1 MNYLIKNYSSFYFI
15 FLKREIMEVINLL
28 WQLGILSAVLI
39 FGIKLGLATGLAN
52 MSKRYLALVSVGYG
66 GGVLVLTEISSFYT
80 EQITDLIYTYNFE
93 FFIIMA
99 VIMILA
105 GIFTIREYKVF
116 EKNTTAATCMAVVAP
131 CPCCFGSIIVSIMLV
146 APTVGLG
153 LFHLSVIVALALVLT
168 IIATYYASNYL
179 VRFINKPYPIVLG
192 NFMFFLGIYFL
203 LSALF
208 LPNITALLQNPMDAI
223 SIASPEYILAV
234 LGLML
239 MIMFL
244 GGFYFKNNSYLD

>member
-1 MNYLIKNYSSFYFI
+1 
-15 FLKREIMEVINLL
+15 MEVINLL

-52 MSKRYLALVSVGYG
+52 MSRKYLALVTIGYG
-66 GGVLVLTEISSFYT
+66 GGVLILTEISSFYT
-80 EQITDLIYTYNFE
+80 KEITDLIYTYNFE
-93 FFIIMA
+93 FFLIMA

-153 LFHLSVIVALALVLT
+153 YFDLSIYVALALMLTIVLT
-168 IIATYYASNYL
+168 YFASNYL
-179 VRFINKPYPIVLG
+179 IKYIKKPYPIVLG

-208 LPNITALLQNPMDAI
+208 LPNITAMIANPMDAI
-223 SIASPEYILAV
+223 SIASLDSLSILV
-234 LGLML
+234 ISILV
-239 MIMFL
+239 IMAI
-244 GGFYFKNNSYLD
+244 GGIISKRNSNFD

>member
-1 MNYLIKNYSSFYFI
+1 
-15 FLKREIMEVINLL
+15 MEAINIL
-28 WQLGILSAVLI
+28 WQVGILSAVLI

-52 MSKRYLALVSVGYG
+52 MSKRYLAVVSIGYG
-66 GGVLVLTEISSFYT
+66 AGVLILTEISSFFT

-93 FFIIMA
+93 FFLIMA

-116 EKNTTAATCMAVVAP
+116 EKNTTAATCMAIVAP

-153 LFHLSVIVALALVLT
+153 LMNLSFIVATALVLT
-168 IIATYYASNYL
+168 IVVTYYASNYL
-179 VRFINKPYPIVLG
+179 VKFIDKPYPIVLG

-208 LPNITALLQNPMDAI
+208 LPNITAMIQNPMEAI
-223 SIASPEYILAV
+223 SIASPYSLIGALILV
-234 LGLML
+234 LVIAL
-239 MIMFL
+239 I
-244 GGFYFKNNSYLD
+244 GGVISKKTSNFN

>member
-1 MNYLIKNYSSFYFI
+1 MDA
-15 FLKREIMEVINLL
+15 INIL

-52 MSKRYLALVSVGYG
+52 MSKKYLAFVSVGYG
-66 GGVLVLTEISSFYT
+66 GGVLILTEISSFFT

-93 FFIIMA
+93 FFLIMA

-105 GIFTIREYKVF
+105 GIFTIREYKIY
-116 EKNTTAATCMAVVAP
+116 ERNTTAATCMAVIAP

-153 LFHLSVIVALALVLT
+153 LRDLSFIVAGSLVLT
-168 IIATYYASNYL
+168 IIVTYFASNYL
-179 VRFINKPYPIVLG
+179 IKFINKPYPIVLG

-203 LSALF
+203 VSALF
-208 LPNITALLQNPMDAI
+208 LPNITAMIQNPMDAI
-223 SIASPEYILAV
+223 SISSPYTLIASLILILILIAV
-234 LGLML
+234 
-239 MIMFL
+239 
-244 GGFYFKNNSYLD
+244 GGILSKRSSNFN

>member
-1 MNYLIKNYSSFYFI
+1 MDA
-15 FLKREIMEVINLL
+15 INIL
-28 WQLGILSAVLI
+28 WQVGILSAVLI

-52 MSKRYLALVSVGYG
+52 MSKKYLALVSIGYG
-66 GGVLVLTEISSFYT
+66 GGVLILTEISSFFT
-80 EQITDLIYTYNFE
+80 KQITDLIYTYNFE
-93 FFIIMA
+93 FFLIMA

-105 GIFTIREYKVF
+105 GLFTIREYKVF

-153 LFHLSVIVALALVLT
+153 LMDLSFVVAGALVLT
-168 IIATYYASNYL
+168 IVLTYFASNYL
-179 VRFINKPYPIVLG
+179 VKFINKPYPIVLG

-208 LPNITALLQNPMDAI
+208 LPNITAMIANPMDAI
-223 SIASPEYILAV
+223 TISSPYYLIGALVLVLAV
-234 LGLML
+234 MFVGGL
-239 MIMFL
+239 IARR
-244 GGFYFKNNSYLD
+244 NSNFN

>member
-1 MNYLIKNYSSFYFI
+1 MDAISI
-15 FLKREIMEVINLL
+15 L

-52 MSKRYLALVSVGYG
+52 MSKRYLALVSIGYG
-66 GGVLVLTEISSFYT
+66 AGVLILTEIASFYT
-80 EQITDLIYTYNFE
+80 TQITDLIYTYNFE
-93 FFIIMA
+93 FFLIMA

-116 EKNTTAATCMAVVAP
+116 ERNTTAATCMAIVAP
-131 CPCCFGSIIVSIMLV
+131 CPCCFGSILVSILLV

-153 LFHLSVIVALALVLT
+153 LMNLSVIVASALVLT
-168 IIATYYASNYL
+168 IVLTYFASNYL

-208 LPNITALLQNPMDAI
+208 LPNITAMIQNPMDAI
-223 SIASPEYILAV
+223 TIASVDYVSIAIIVILA
-234 LGLML
+234 
-239 MIMFL
+239 IMAI
-244 GGFYFKNNSYLD
+244 GGIISKRNTDFR

>member
-1 MNYLIKNYSSFYFI
+1 MD
-15 FLKREIMEVINLL
+15 VISLL

-52 MSKRYLALVSVGYG
+52 MSKRYLAMVSIGYG
-66 GGVLVLTEISSFYT
+66 GGVLILTEISSFYT
-80 EQITDLIYTYNFE
+80 AQITDLIYTYNFE
-93 FFIIMA
+93 FFLIMA

-116 EKNTTAATCMAVVAP
+116 ERNTTAATCMAIVAP
-131 CPCCFGSIIVSIMLV
+131 CPCCFGSILVSILLV

-153 LFHLSVIVALALVLT
+153 LMNLSVIVASALVLT
-168 IIATYYASNYL
+168 IVLTYFASNYL

-208 LPNITALLQNPMDAI
+208 LPNITAMIQNPMDAI
-223 SIASPEYILAV
+223 TIASVDYVSIAIIVILA
-234 LGLML
+234 
-239 MIMFL
+239 IMAI
-244 GGFYFKNNSYLD
+244 GGIISKRNTNFR

>member
-1 MNYLIKNYSSFYFI
+1 
-15 FLKREIMEVINLL
+15 MEVINLL

-52 MSKRYLALVSVGYG
+52 MSKRYLALVSIGYG
-66 GGVLVLTEISSFYT
+66 GGVLILTEISSFYT
-80 EQITDLIYTYNFE
+80 AEITDLIYTYNFE
-93 FFIIMA
+93 FFLIMA

-153 LFHLSVIVALALVLT
+153 LMDLSLVVAGALVLT
-168 IIATYYASNYL
+168 IVVTYFASNYL
-179 VRFINKPYPIVLG
+179 VRFIDKPYPIVLG

-208 LPNITALLQNPMDAI
+208 LPNITAMIQNPMDAI
-223 SIASPEYILAV
+223 SIASPYHLIGALILV
-234 LGLML
+234 LVIALIGGL
-239 MIMFL
+239 ISRRTSNF
-244 GGFYFKNNSYLD
+244 N

>member
-1 MNYLIKNYSSFYFI
+1 
-15 FLKREIMEVINLL
+15 
-28 WQLGILSAVLI
+28 
-39 FGIKLGLATGLAN
+39 
-52 MSKRYLALVSVGYG
+52 
-66 GGVLVLTEISSFYT
+66 
-80 EQITDLIYTYNFE
+80 
-93 FFIIMA
+93 MA
-99 VIMILA
+99 SIMIIA
-105 GIFTIREYKVF
+105 GLFTIREWKIHDN
-116 EKNTTAATCMAVVAP
+116 NTSTATSIAIIAP

-153 LFHLSVIVALALVLT
+153 LMNLSVIVAVALVLT
-168 IIATYYASNYL
+168 IIVTYFASNYL
-179 VRFINKPYPIVLG
+179 VKFINKPYPIVLG

-223 SIASPEYILAV
+223 TIQSPEYVLAV
-234 LGLML
+234 IGLML

>member
-1 MNYLIKNYSSFYFI
+1 MDAISI
-15 FLKREIMEVINLL
+15 L
-28 WQLGILSAVLI
+28 WQVGILSAVLI

-52 MSKRYLALVSVGYG
+52 MSKRYLAVVSIGYG
-66 GGVLVLTEISSFYT
+66 VGVLILTEIASFFT
-80 EQITDLIYTYNFE
+80 TQITDLIYTYNFE
-93 FFIIMA
+93 FFLIMA

-116 EKNTTAATCMAVVAP
+116 ERNTTAATCMAIVAP
-131 CPCCFGSIIVSIMLV
+131 CPCCFGSILVSILLV

-153 LFHLSVIVALALVLT
+153 LMDLSVIVALALVLT
-168 IIATYYASNYL
+168 IVLTYFASNYL

-208 LPNITALLQNPMDAI
+208 LPNITAMIQSPMDAI
-223 SIASPEYILAV
+223 TIVSADSVSIAIIVILA
-234 LGLML
+234 
-239 MIMFL
+239 IMAI
-244 GGFYFKNNSYLD
+244 GGIISKKYTNFR

>member
-1 MNYLIKNYSSFYFI
+1 MDA
-15 FLKREIMEVINLL
+15 INIL

-52 MSKRYLALVSVGYG
+52 MSRKYLALVSIGYG
-66 GGVLVLTEISSFYT
+66 GGVLILTEISSYFT

-93 FFIIMA
+93 FFLIMA
-99 VIMILA
+99 LIMILA

-153 LFHLSVIVALALVLT
+153 LMDLSLVVAGALVLT
-168 IIATYYASNYL
+168 IVLTYFASNYL
-179 VRFINKPYPIVLG
+179 VKFINKPYPIVLG

-208 LPNITALLQNPMDAI
+208 LPNITAMIQNPMDGITISSPYQLIGSLIVMLVIIAI
-223 SIASPEYILAV
+223 
-234 LGLML
+234 
-239 MIMFL
+239 
-244 GGFYFKNNSYLD
+244 GGVISRRNSNLN

>member
-1 MNYLIKNYSSFYFI
+1 MDAISI
-15 FLKREIMEVINLL
+15 L

-52 MSKRYLALVSVGYG
+52 MSKRYLALVSIGYG
-66 GGVLVLTEISSFYT
+66 AGVLILTEIASFYT
-80 EQITDLIYTYNFE
+80 TQITDLIYTYNFE
-93 FFIIMA
+93 FFLIMA

-116 EKNTTAATCMAVVAP
+116 ERNTTAATCMAIVAP
-131 CPCCFGSIIVSIMLV
+131 CPCCFGSILVSILLV

-153 LFHLSVIVALALVLT
+153 LMNLSVIAASALVLT
-168 IIATYYASNYL
+168 IVLTYFASNYL

-208 LPNITALLQNPMDAI
+208 LPNITAMIQNPMDAI
-223 SIASPEYILAV
+223 TIASVDYVSIAIIVILA
-234 LGLML
+234 
-239 MIMFL
+239 IMAI
-244 GGFYFKNNSYLD
+244 GGIISRRNTNFR

>member
-1 MNYLIKNYSSFYFI
+1 
-15 FLKREIMEVINLL
+15 MEAINIL
-28 WQLGILSAVLI
+28 WQVGILSAVLI

-52 MSKRYLALVSVGYG
+52 MSKRYLAVVSIGYG
-66 GGVLVLTEISSFYT
+66 AGVLILTEISSFFT

-93 FFIIMA
+93 FFLIMA

-116 EKNTTAATCMAVVAP
+116 EKNTTAATCMAIVAP
-131 CPCCFGSIIVSIMLV
+131 CPCCFGSIIVIIMLV

-153 LFHLSVIVALALVLT
+153 LMNLSFIVAAALVLT
-168 IIATYYASNYL
+168 IVVTYYASNYL
-179 VRFINKPYPIVLG
+179 VKFIDKPYPIVLG

-208 LPNITALLQNPMDAI
+208 LPNITAMIQNPMEAI
-223 SIASPEYILAV
+223 SIASPYSLIGALILV
-234 LGLML
+234 LVIAL
-239 MIMFL
+239 I
-244 GGFYFKNNSYLD
+244 GGVISKKTSNFN

>member
-1 MNYLIKNYSSFYFI
+1 MDA
-15 FLKREIMEVINLL
+15 INIL
-28 WQLGILSAVLI
+28 WQVGILSAVLI

-52 MSKRYLALVSVGYG
+52 MSKRYLALVSIGYG
-66 GGVLVLTEISSFYT
+66 AGVLILTEISSFFT

-93 FFIIMA
+93 FFLIMA
-99 VIMILA
+99 IIMILA

-153 LFHLSVIVALALVLT
+153 LFNLSVIVAAALVLT
-168 IIATYYASNYL
+168 ILGTYYASNHL
-179 VRFINKPYPIVLG
+179 IRFIKKPYPIVLG

-208 LPNITALLQNPMDAI
+208 LPNITALLMDPMDAI
-223 SIASPEYILAV
+223 TIQSPEYILAV

>member
-1 MNYLIKNYSSFYFI
+1 MDAISI
-15 FLKREIMEVINLL
+15 L

-52 MSKRYLALVSVGYG
+52 MSKRYLALVSIGYG
-66 GGVLVLTEISSFYT
+66 AGVLILTQIASFYT
-80 EQITDLIYTYNFE
+80 TQITDLIYTYNFE
-93 FFIIMA
+93 FFLIMA

-116 EKNTTAATCMAVVAP
+116 ERNTTAATCMAIVAP
-131 CPCCFGSIIVSIMLV
+131 CPCCFGSILVSILLV

-153 LFHLSVIVALALVLT
+153 LMNLSVIVASALVLT
-168 IIATYYASNYL
+168 IVLTYFASNYL

-208 LPNITALLQNPMDAI
+208 LPNITAMIQNPMDAI
-223 SIASPEYILAV
+223 TIASVDYVSIAIIVILA
-234 LGLML
+234 
-239 MIMFL
+239 IMAI
-244 GGFYFKNNSYLD
+244 GGIISKRNTNFR

>member
-1 MNYLIKNYSSFYFI
+1 MDAISI
-15 FLKREIMEVINLL
+15 L

-52 MSKRYLALVSVGYG
+52 MSKRYLALVSIGYG
-66 GGVLVLTEISSFYT
+66 AGVLILTEIASFYT
-80 EQITDLIYTYNFE
+80 TQITDLIYTYNFE
-93 FFIIMA
+93 FFLIMA

-116 EKNTTAATCMAVVAP
+116 ERNTTAATCMAIVAP
-131 CPCCFGSIIVSIMLV
+131 CPCCFGSILVSILLV

-153 LFHLSVIVALALVLT
+153 LMNLSVIVASALVLT
-168 IIATYYASNYL
+168 IVFTYFASNYL

-208 LPNITALLQNPMDAI
+208 LPNITAMIQNPMDAI
-223 SIASPEYILAV
+223 TIASVDYVSIAIIVILA
-234 LGLML
+234 
-239 MIMFL
+239 IMAI
-244 GGFYFKNNSYLD
+244 GGIISKRNTNFR

>member
-1 MNYLIKNYSSFYFI
+1 MIKNYEGD
-15 FLKREIMEVINLL
+15 LMDAINIL
-28 WQLGILSAVLI
+28 WQVGILSAVLI

-52 MSKRYLALVSVGYG
+52 MSKKYLALVSIGYG
-66 GGVLVLTEISSFYT
+66 GGVLILTEISSFYT
-80 EQITDLIYTYNFE
+80 TQITDLIYTYNFE
-93 FFIIMA
+93 FFLIMA

-116 EKNTTAATCMAVVAP
+116 ERNTTAATCMAVVAP

-153 LFHLSVIVALALVLT
+153 FFDLSIYVAGALVLT
-168 IIATYYASNYL
+168 IVLTYFASNYL
-179 VRFINKPYPIVLG
+179 IKFINKPYPIVLG

-208 LPNITALLQNPMDAI
+208 LPNITAMISNPMDAI
-223 SIASPEYILAV
+223 NIASVDTVSIVIIA
-234 LGLML
+234 ML
-239 MIMFL
+239 IIMAL
-244 GGFYFKNNSYLD
+244 GGLIAKRTSNFD

>member
-1 MNYLIKNYSSFYFI
+1 MKNYSSFFYFI
-15 FLKREIMEVINLL
+15 FKRGNEMEVINLL

-52 MSKRYLALVSVGYG
+52 MSKRYLALVSIGYG
-66 GGVLVLTEISSFYT
+66 GGVLILTEISSFYT
-80 EQITDLIYTYNFE
+80 AQITDLIYTYNFE
-93 FFIIMA
+93 FFLIMA

-153 LFHLSVIVALALVLT
+153 LMNLSLIVAAALVLT
-168 IIATYYASNYL
+168 IILTYFASNYL
-179 VRFINKPYPIVLG
+179 VQFIKKPYPIVLG

-208 LPNITALLQNPMDAI
+208 LPNITALIQNPMDAI
-223 SIASPEYILAV
+223 SIQSPEYILAV

-239 MIMFL
+239 LMMFL